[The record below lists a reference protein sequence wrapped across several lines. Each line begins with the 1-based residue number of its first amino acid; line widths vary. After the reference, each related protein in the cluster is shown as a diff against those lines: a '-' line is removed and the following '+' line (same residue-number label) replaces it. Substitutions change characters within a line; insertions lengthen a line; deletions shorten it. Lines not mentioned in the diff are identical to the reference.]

1 MQITDSKTLKKFIID
16 GTSKIISFKKDN
28 IESELFDHFQRFIVL
43 KTIDKE
49 WQDHLY
55 MMDQLRE
62 GIGLRA
68 YGQKNPLIEY
78 KHEGFAMFE
87 SMMKSTNTE
96 TLKRIF
102 RTDISSLSSSTSMRH
117 SDQPRNMQAKAN
129 ANILGSIN
137 KPQSQSSSSTNIPN
151 FLNNNQKAIS
161 SRNKKIEPIVTEK
174 KIGRNDK
181 ITIGK
186 GSLKKTIKFKKVD
199 QFINDGWQII
209 D

>member
-1 MQITDSKTLKKFIID
+1 MQITDSKILKKFIID

-78 KHEGFAMFE
+78 KREGFAMFE

-102 RTDISSLSSSTSMRH
+102 RTDVSSLSSSTTMRH
-117 SDQPRNMQAKAN
+117 SNQPRNMQTKADSN
-129 ANILGSIN
+129 FGSIN
-137 KPQSQSSSSTNIPN
+137 KPQSQVHHLLISQVFLIISRAIPN
-151 FLNNNQKAIS
+151 
-161 SRNKKIEPIVTEK
+161 RNKK
-174 KIGRNDK
+174 
-181 ITIGK
+181 
-186 GSLKKTIKFKKVD
+186 
-199 QFINDGWQII
+199 
-209 D
+209 

>member
-1 MQITDSKTLKKFIID
+1 MTNVLEAPKDKMDQEFDEILNTFSLDIKEAKQITDSKTLKKFIID
-16 GTSKIISFKKDN
+16 GTTKIISFKKDN

-102 RTDISSLSSSTSMRH
+102 QVKFKDGKYKYETLDIMKK
-117 SDQPRNMQAKAN
+117 NMESN
-129 ANILGSIN
+129 YVIN
-137 KPQSQSSSSTNIPN
+137 S
-151 FLNNNQKAIS
+151 NNEI
-161 SRNKKIEPIVTEK
+161 KKII
-174 KIGRNDK
+174 NYF
-181 ITIGK
+181 
-186 GSLKKTIKFKKVD
+186 LKEF
-199 QFINDGWQII
+199 
-209 D
+209 